1 MTTQTIEKLTLYHPA
16 STASYRTYENGGWYY
31 SEPEIPCGRMD
42 LDRVNAIY
50 G

>member
-1 MTTQTIEKLTLYHPA
+1 MKIQTTTKELIFYHPA
-16 STASYRTYENGGWYY
+16 STASYNAAGWFY
-31 SEPEIPCGRMD
+31 SEPEAPNGEMD

>member
-1 MTTQTIEKLTLYHPA
+1 MATQTIEKLTLYHPA
-16 STASYRTYENGGWYY
+16 STVSYQTYENGWYY
-31 SEPEIPCGRMD
+31 SEPEAPNGEMD